1 MGRGLSQIRVLYLSC
16 RSCRVGSFQRQTGN
30 LALRLLS
37 AVSSQPNG
45 IYVRFCVAIEF
56 VLSRH

>member
-1 MGRGLSQIRVLYLSC
+1 MALPPSSALPALTVPYRFPIAL
-16 RSCRVGSFQRQTGN
+16 

-45 IYVRFCVAIEF
+45 IYVRFCVVIEF